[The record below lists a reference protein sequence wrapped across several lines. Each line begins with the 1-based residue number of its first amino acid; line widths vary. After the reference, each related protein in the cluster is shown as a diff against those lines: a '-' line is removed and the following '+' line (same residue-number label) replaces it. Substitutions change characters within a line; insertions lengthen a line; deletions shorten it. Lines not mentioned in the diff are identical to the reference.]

1 MRSLS
6 AQAISI
12 NGGEGS
18 SVLCQNFEMRTWYL
32 RWEHAA
38 QMYDFK
44 SSKIIE
50 RYSMY
55 VVKKSSRYLFSWAI
69 ALHDI
74 VYNFISFFFF
84 LQNSYS
90 ILSIDFTDIL
100 PVTRI
105 RLLLNNMSKN
115 PLYNV
120 NHCSSILSYFTQGT
134 YILANWMVFD
144 GLSTVAKG

>member
-1 MRSLS
+1 
-6 AQAISI
+6 
-12 NGGEGS
+12 
-18 SVLCQNFEMRTWYL
+18 
-32 RWEHAA
+32 
-38 QMYDFK
+38 
-44 SSKIIE
+44 
-50 RYSMY
+50 MY

-69 ALHDI
+69 ALHGI
-74 VYNFISFFFF
+74 VYNFISFFSFF

-100 PVTRI
+100 PVTQI

-134 YILANWMVFD
+134 YILAN
-144 GLSTVAKG
+144 